1 MTQVLLAVDF
11 EFDLILFE
19 LLSDIDEV
27 TIVARPA
34 DEVELLALCRTGS
47 ADVVIVGQYFPG
59 LDSDVIAAIAS
70 TGTSVLGFGNDAEV
84 LATLGIDHIVPS
96 TADASTVA
104 QALADTRDST
114 VVPPRPTAPPG
125 SGRGQ
130 GRIVTVWGT
139 GSSPGRTL
147 TAVNLGDHG
156 ARQGHRSVV
165 VDADTVAA
173 MVATTLGL
181 TEESSHL
188 ASLCRLEMEK
198 APPANIAGLPHAA
211 IREDFHAVTG
221 LTRPDRWP
229 EVRASVLTAV
239 LARLAKM
246 FDFVIV
252 DVSDRV
258 DPDDDFADPFYDRHC
273 ATRAALDAADTVLV
287 LAAGDPIGLQR
298 LVKLLGTD
306 RIGSIRSKMRIGI
319 TKVRAG
325 AVGHPAEARI
335 REVLARFVR
344 TDPDFIFSDDRV
356 TVDAAML
363 AGHTL
368 HEANPKSVLNQE
380 ISAAVTELLP
390 ARKRIRKSGPRISG
404 PRKSGAGRAAES
416 L

>member
-1 MTQVLLAVDF
+1 MMTQVLLAVDF

-19 LLSDIDEV
+19 LLSEVDEV

-59 LDSDVIAAIAS
+59 LDAEVIAAILA
-70 TGTSVLGFGNDAEV
+70 TGTAVLGFGNDAEA
-84 LATLGIDHIVPS
+84 LDAAGIGRSVAS
-96 TADASTVA
+96 TADAETIS
-104 QALADTRDST
+104 QALDDIRDST
-114 VVPPRPTAPPG
+114 IVPPRPTAPPG
-125 SGRGQ
+125 TVRGQ
-130 GRIVTVWGT
+130 GRIITVWGT

-181 TEESSHL
+181 TEESAHL
-188 ASLCRLEMEK
+188 ASLCRLEVEK
-198 APPANIAGLPHAA
+198 MPPTDLASLPHAM
-211 IREDFHAVTG
+211 IREDFHAITG

-229 EVRASVLTAV
+229 EIRASALAGV

-246 FDFVIV
+246 FDLVVV

-273 ATRAALDAADTVLV
+273 ATRAALEAADTVLV

-306 RIGSIRSKMRIGI
+306 RVDAIRSKMRIGI
-319 TKVRAG
+319 TKVRTG
-325 AVGHPAEARI
+325 AVGHPAEVRI

-344 TDPDFIFSDDRV
+344 TDPDFVFSDDRT

-368 HEANPKSVLNQE
+368 HESNPKSVLSQE
-380 ISAAVTELLP
+380 LAAAVSELLP
-390 ARKRIRKSGPRISG
+390 ARKRVRKT
-404 PRKSGAGRAAES
+404 GAGRKVKS
-416 L
+416 H

>member
-19 LLSDIDEV
+19 LLSEVDDV

-34 DEVELLALCRTGS
+34 DDVELLALCRTGS

-59 LDSDVIAAIAS
+59 LDAQVVAAILAA
-70 TGTSVLGFGNDAEV
+70 GTAVLGFGNDAAA
-84 LATLGIDHIVPS
+84 LAALGIGSSVAS
-96 TADASTVA
+96 TADAAAVA

-114 VVPPRPTAPPG
+114 VVPPRPITPPG
-125 SGRGQ
+125 SLSGQ

-156 ARQGHRSVV
+156 ARQGHRSIV
-165 VDADTVAA
+165 VDADTVSA

-181 TEESSHL
+181 TEESAHL
-188 ASLCRLEMEK
+188 ASLCRLETEK
-198 APPANIAGLPHAA
+198 TPPLDVSAVPHAA
-211 IREDFHAVTG
+211 IRDDFHAVTG
-221 LTRPDRWP
+221 LTRADRWP
-229 EVRASVLTAV
+229 EVRASVLSAV

-246 FDFVIV
+246 FDLVVV

-273 ATRAALDAADTVLV
+273 ATRSALEAADTVLV

-298 LVKLLGTD
+298 LVKLLGTE
-306 RIGSIRSKMRIGI
+306 RAESMGSKMRIGI
-319 TKVRAG
+319 TKVRSG
-325 AVGHPAEARI
+325 AVGHPAEVRI

-344 TDPDFIFSDDRV
+344 RDPDFIFSDDRV

-363 AGHTL
+363 SGHTL
-368 HEANPKSVLNQE
+368 HEENPKSVLSQQ
-380 ISAAVTELLP
+380 IAAAVTELLP
-390 ARKRIRKSGPRISG
+390 ARKRT
-404 PRKSGAGRAAES
+404 RKSGAGRTAKS

>member
-19 LLSDIDEV
+19 LLSDVDDV

-34 DEVELLALCRTGS
+34 DEVELLALSRTGS

-59 LDSDVIAAIAS
+59 LDAEVVAAINAS
-70 TGTSVLGFGNDAEV
+70 GTAVLGFGGDSETMGRLGIVHSVESAADAETI
-84 LATLGIDHIVPS
+84 AR
-96 TADASTVA
+96 
-104 QALADTRDST
+104 ALDDVRDST
-114 VVPPRPTAPPG
+114 VVPPRPASPPG
-125 SGRGQ
+125 TKRGH
-130 GRIVTVWGT
+130 GRIITVWGT

-147 TAVNLGDHG
+147 TAVNLGDHA

-173 MVATTLGL
+173 MVGTTLGL

-188 ASLCRLEMEK
+188 ASLCRLEAEK
-198 APPANIAGLPHAA
+198 SPPADVSALPHAA
-211 IREDFHAVTG
+211 IREDFFAITG

-229 EVRASVLTAV
+229 EIRASVLGSV
-239 LARLAKM
+239 LARLATM
-246 FDFVIV
+246 FDLVVV

-298 LVKLLGTD
+298 LVKLLGTPRAESMRD
-306 RIGSIRSKMRIGI
+306 RMRIGI

-325 AVGHPAEARI
+325 AVGHPAESRI
-335 REVLARFVR
+335 REVLSRFVR
-344 TDPDFIFSDDRV
+344 MDPDFVLSDDRA
-356 TVDAAML
+356 TADSAML

-368 HEANPKSVLNQE
+368 HEDNPRSVLSQE
-380 ISAAVTELLP
+380 LSALAADLLP
-390 ARKRIRKSGPRISG
+390 ARKRSRRTGIGRKA
-404 PRKSGAGRAAES
+404 KAT
-416 L
+416 

>member
-19 LLSDIDEV
+19 LLSEVDEV

-59 LDSDVIAAIAS
+59 LDAQVVAS
-70 TGTSVLGFGNDAEV
+70 ILATGTAVLGFGNDTGA
-84 LATLGIDHIVPS
+84 LTALGISASVPS
-96 TADASTVA
+96 TADAETVA
-104 QALADTRDST
+104 QALNDTRDST
-114 VVPPRPTAPPG
+114 VVPPRPVAPPG
-125 SGRGQ
+125 SARGQ
-130 GRIVTVWGT
+130 GRIVTIWGT

-181 TEESSHL
+181 TEESAHL
-188 ASLCRLEMEK
+188 ASLCRLEAEK
-198 APPANIAGLPHAA
+198 APPLDISGVPHAA
-211 IREDFHAVTG
+211 VREDFHAITG
-221 LTRPDRWP
+221 LTGPDRWP
-229 EVRASVLTAV
+229 EVRASVLSAV

-246 FDFVIV
+246 FDLVVV

-273 ATRAALDAADTVLV
+273 ATRAALDAADEVLV

-306 RIGSIRSKMRIGI
+306 RVESLGSRMRIGI
-319 TKVRAG
+319 TKVRSS

-344 TDPDFIFSDDRV
+344 RDPDFIFSDDRV

-368 HEANPKSVLNQE
+368 HEENPKSVLSQDYA
-380 ISAAVTELLP
+380 AAVAELLP
-390 ARKRIRKSGPRISG
+390 ARKRSRKAGSGR
-404 PRKSGAGRAAES
+404 RVKS

>member
-19 LLSDIDEV
+19 LLSEVDEV

-34 DEVELLALCRTGS
+34 DDVELLALCRTGS

-59 LDSDVIAAIAS
+59 LDAQVIAAILAA
-70 TGTSVLGFGNDAEV
+70 GTAVLGFGNDAEA
-84 LATLGIDHIVPS
+84 LEALGIGTSVPS
-96 TADASTVA
+96 TADAETVA
-104 QALADTRDST
+104 QALDDTRDST
-114 VVPPRPTAPPG
+114 VVPPRPIAPPG
-125 SGRGQ
+125 SPGGQ

-181 TEESSHL
+181 TEESAHL
-188 ASLCRLEMEK
+188 ASLCRLEAEK
-198 APPANIAGLPHAA
+198 TPPLDVSAIPHAA
-211 IREDFHAVTG
+211 IRENFHAVTG

-229 EVRASVLTAV
+229 EVRSSALTAV

-246 FDFVIV
+246 FDLVVV

-287 LAAGDPIGLQR
+287 LATGDPIGLQR

-306 RIGSIRSKMRIGI
+306 RVESMGSKMRIGI

-325 AVGHPAEARI
+325 AVGHPAEVRI

-344 TDPDFIFSDDRV
+344 RDPDFIFSDDRA

-363 AGHTL
+363 AGRTL
-368 HEANPKSVLNQE
+368 HEANPKSVLSQE
-380 ISAAVTELLP
+380 IAAAVTELLP
-390 ARKRIRKSGPRISG
+390 ARKRS
-404 PRKSGAGRAAES
+404 RKSGAGRRVKS

>member
-19 LLSDIDEV
+19 LLSEVDDV

-59 LDSDVIAAIAS
+59 LDAQVIASILA
-70 TGTSVLGFGNDAEV
+70 TGTAVLGFGNDTAA
-84 LATLGIDHIVPS
+84 LTALGISTSVPS
-96 TADASTVA
+96 NADAETVA
-104 QALADTRDST
+104 QALNDTRDST
-114 VVPPRPTAPPG
+114 VVPPRPIAPPG
-125 SGRGQ
+125 SASGQ
-130 GRIVTVWGT
+130 GHIVTVWGT

-181 TEESSHL
+181 TEESAHL
-188 ASLCRLEMEK
+188 ASLCRLEAEK
-198 APPANIAGLPHAA
+198 APPLDVSGVPRAA
-211 IREDFHAVTG
+211 IREDFHAITG

-246 FDFVIV
+246 FDLVVV

-306 RIGSIRSKMRIGI
+306 RVESLGSRMRIGI
-319 TKVRAG
+319 TKVRSS
-325 AVGHPAEARI
+325 AVGHPAEGRI
-335 REVLARFVR
+335 REVLSRFVR
-344 TDPDFIFSDDRV
+344 RYPDFIFSEDRV
-356 TVDAAML
+356 TTDAAML

-368 HEANPKSVLNQE
+368 HEENPKSVLSQE
-380 ISAAVTELLP
+380 YAAAVAELLP
-390 ARKRIRKSGPRISG
+390 ARKRSRKTGSGR
-404 PRKSGAGRAAES
+404 RVKS